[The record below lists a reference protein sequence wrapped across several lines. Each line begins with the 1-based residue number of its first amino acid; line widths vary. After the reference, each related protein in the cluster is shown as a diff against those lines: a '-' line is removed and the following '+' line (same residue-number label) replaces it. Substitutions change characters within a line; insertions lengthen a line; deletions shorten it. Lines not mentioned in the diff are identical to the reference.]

1 MYNVLKFISNVIF
14 RLFFRIKI
22 HGNNKLPDGRLI
34 ICSNHI
40 SALDPII
47 LAISTNR
54 KISFLAK
61 KELFKNKFFSK
72 FLYSIGAIPI
82 NRDALDIRAL
92 KESINILQEEKVLG
106 IFPEGTRIKSIS
118 EENIKSGIGLISS
131 RAKSNIQ
138 PVFIKS
144 DYKLFSKIEI
154 FYRDII
160 RVEDYIELEDKNK
173 EIALA
178 TYRIIYD
185 VESENI

>member
-61 KELFKNKFFSK
+61 KN
-72 FLYSIGAIPI
+72 FLKIGSFQ
-82 NRDALDIRAL
+82 NFY
-92 KESINILQEEKVLG
+92 ILLVPSQ
-106 IFPEGTRIKSIS
+106 
-118 EENIKSGIGLISS
+118 LI
-131 RAKSNIQ
+131 
-138 PVFIKS
+138 
-144 DYKLFSKIEI
+144 EMH
-154 FYRDII
+154 
-160 RVEDYIELEDKNK
+160 
-173 EIALA
+173 
-178 TYRIIYD
+178 
-185 VESENI
+185 

>member
-61 KELFKNKFFSK
+61 KELFKK
-72 FLYSIGAIPI
+72 
-82 NRDALDIRAL
+82 
-92 KESINILQEEKVLG
+92 
-106 IFPEGTRIKSIS
+106 
-118 EENIKSGIGLISS
+118 
-131 RAKSNIQ
+131 
-138 PVFIKS
+138 
-144 DYKLFSKIEI
+144 
-154 FYRDII
+154 
-160 RVEDYIELEDKNK
+160 
-173 EIALA
+173 
-178 TYRIIYD
+178 
-185 VESENI
+185 